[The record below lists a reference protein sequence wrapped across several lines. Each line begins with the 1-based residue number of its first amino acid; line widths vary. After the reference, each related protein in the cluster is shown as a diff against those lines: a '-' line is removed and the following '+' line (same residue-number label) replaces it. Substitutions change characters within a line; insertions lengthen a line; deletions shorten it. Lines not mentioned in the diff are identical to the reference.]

1 MALSTSSQTTSPK
14 SGLVTFTIKIEGT
27 AIAQTNGI
35 LSIVVSK
42 EINKISSA
50 SLVIQDGS
58 ASKQDFEASNQDIF
72 IPGKEI
78 EISAGYRSQETPIFK
93 GIIIRH
99 GIKIKS
105 NGGSMLILECKDKA
119 VKLTIG
125 PKNKYFIDKTDSDAI
140 SEIIDAYGIE
150 KEIEDTSVTHADLV
164 QFGATDWDFMLSRID
179 ANGKVCINDDGK
191 ITVKAPS
198 LDGDAVLTLAY
209 GSNILDFDAT
219 IDARDQYQAIKA
231 VAWDPSTQELLE
243 IDGQDP
249 AITGNGNLAPADL
262 AIVIGLD
269 NLSLNHT
276 GMMPEQELQAW
287 ADAQFVKKQL
297 AKTRGRVGFMG
308 NSDVKP
314 GDIVELEGL
323 GDRMNGKVYVSG
335 IRHEISSGTWKTDLQ
350 FGLSP
355 DWFSQSYKINQP
367 SASGLLP
374 GIPGLQIGIVSQ
386 LKEDP
391 DGEDRILVKLPVIS
405 NSESGIWA
413 RIACVDAGNN
423 RGSFF
428 RPEIGDEVVVG
439 FLNNDPRD
447 PIVLGGLNSSSKP
460 SPLPATD
467 ENHEKGF
474 VSRSEMK
481 FIFND
486 DKKSI
491 QMETPAGKK
500 FSMDEDAG
508 EIKLEDENGN
518 KILLNADGITIESK
532 KKIILKTVDD
542 IEVEGKNISHT
553 AQASFKADGTAGIE
567 LTSSAIAKL
576 KGSLVQIN

>member
-1 MALSTSSQTTSPK
+1 MALSTSSQTTIPK

-78 EISAGYRSQETPIFK
+78 EISAGYRSVEEPIFK

-140 SEIIDAYGIE
+140 GEIIDAYGIE

-179 ANGKVCINDDGK
+179 ANGKVCMNDDGK

-219 IDARDQYQAIKA
+219 IDARDQYQAVKA
-231 VAWDPSTQELLE
+231 IAWDPSTQELLE

-249 AITGNGNLAPADL
+249 AIAGNGNLTPTDL
-262 AIVIGLD
+262 AAVIGLD

-323 GDRMNGKVYVSG
+323 GERMNGKVYVSG

-355 DWFSQSYKINQP
+355 DWFTQSYKINQP
-367 SASGLLP
+367 PASGLLP
-374 GIPGLQIGIVSQ
+374 AIQGLQIGIVSQ

-486 DKKSI
+486 EKKSI

-518 KILLNADGITIESK
+518 KIILNPDGITIESK

-542 IEVEGKNISHT
+542 IEVEGKNINHT